1 LAYSASPRRE
11 RGIRPP
17 TLNHMRRKTRVLIID
32 DENLVRDGVHAILE
46 LEEELEILGARSS
59 GFNAAEFAAKSTPHV
74 VILEFALRGHNG
86 SEVLA
91 ALKLRWP
98 EARILVLTSRHE
110 DEFFEAAWRAGADG
124 YLLKSDTRAELM
136 IAIRTVADKKRY
148 ISPSLFHRAVKGYL
162 GAQPSRQHG
171 APDGLS
177 ARERQ
182 VMKKIALGLRTREIA
197 LQLSLSHKTI
207 EKHRS
212 SLMRKLGLRSA
223 TAVAAYA
230 TAHGY
235 RDV

>member
-1 LAYSASPRRE
+1 
-11 RGIRPP
+11 
-17 TLNHMRRKTRVLIID
+17 MRRKTRVLIID
-32 DENLVRDGVHAILE
+32 EENLVRDGVQAILE
-46 LEEELEILGARSS
+46 LEEELEMLGAGSG
-59 GFNAAEFAAKSTPHV
+59 GFNAAEFAAKTSPHV
-74 VILEFALRGHNG
+74 VILEFAMRSHNG

-91 ALKLRWP
+91 DLKVRWP
-98 EARILVLTSRHE
+98 DARVLILTCRHE
-110 DEFFEAAWRAGADG
+110 DEFFEAALRAGADG
-124 YLLKSDTRAELM
+124 YLLKSDSRAELM
-136 IAIRTVADKKRY
+136 SAIRAVADRKRY
-148 ISPSLFHRAVKGYL
+148 ISPSLFDRAVKGYL
-162 GAQPSRQHG
+162 GTQPSPQHG

-235 RDV
+235 LDI

>member
-1 LAYSASPRRE
+1 
-11 RGIRPP
+11 
-17 TLNHMRRKTRVLIID
+17 MRRKTRVLIID
-32 DENLVRDGVHAILE
+32 EPSLVRDGVQAILD
-46 LEEELEILGARSS
+46 LEEELEVLGA
-59 GFNAAEFAAKSTPHV
+59 GVGGIKVAEFAAKSPHV
-74 VILEFALRGHNG
+74 VILEFAMRGYNG
-86 SEVLA
+86 SEILA
-91 ALKLRWP
+91 DLKLRWAD
-98 EARILVLTSRHE
+98 ARVLILTCRHE
-110 DEFFEAAWRAGADG
+110 DEFFEAALRAGADG
-124 YLLKSDTRAELM
+124 YLLKSDSRAELM
-136 IAIRTVADKKRY
+136 SAIRAVADKKRH
-148 ISPSLFHRAVKGYL
+148 ISPSLFDRAVKGYL
-162 GAQPSRQHG
+162 GTQPSRQHR

-235 RDV
+235 LDT

>member
-1 LAYSASPRRE
+1 
-11 RGIRPP
+11 
-17 TLNHMRRKTRVLIID
+17 MRRKTRVLIID
-32 DENLVRDGVHAILE
+32 DENLVRDGVQAILE

-59 GFNAAEFAAKSTPHV
+59 GFTAAEFAAKSTPHV

-91 ALKLRWP
+91 DLKVRWP
-98 EARILVLTSRHE
+98 EARVLILTGRHE
-110 DEFFEAAWRAGADG
+110 NEFFEAALRAGADG
-124 YLLKSDTRAELM
+124 YLLKSDSRSELM
-136 IAIRTVADKKRY
+136 SAIRAVVDKKRY
-148 ISPSLFHRAVKGYL
+148 ISPSLFDRAVKGYL
-162 GAQPSRQHG
+162 GTRLSPQHG

-235 RDV
+235 LDL

>member
-1 LAYSASPRRE
+1 
-11 RGIRPP
+11 
-17 TLNHMRRKTRVLIID
+17 MRRKTRVLIID
-32 DENLVRDGVHAILE
+32 EENLVRDGVQALLK
-46 LEEELEILGARSS
+46 LEEELEILGAGS
-59 GFNAAEFAAKSTPHV
+59 GDFAPAGFAGKSGPHV
-74 VILEFALRGHNG
+74 VILEFAMRRHNG
-86 SEVLA
+86 SELLA
-91 ALKLRWP
+91 DLKFRWP
-98 EARILVLTSRHE
+98 DARVLVLTCRHE
-110 DEFFEAAWRAGADG
+110 DEFFEAALRAGADG

-136 IAIRTVADKKRY
+136 SAIRAVAEKKRY
-148 ISPSLFHRAVKGYL
+148 ISPSLFDRAVKGYL

-177 ARERQ
+177 ERERQ

-235 RDV
+235 RDI

>member
-1 LAYSASPRRE
+1 
-11 RGIRPP
+11 
-17 TLNHMRRKTRVLIID
+17 MRRKTRVLIID
-32 DENLVRDGVHAILE
+32 DENLVRDGVQSILE
-46 LEEELEILGARSS
+46 LEEELEILGARSDFDAS
-59 GFNAAEFAAKSTPHV
+59 EFAAKTSPHV

-91 ALKLRWP
+91 GLKLRWP
-98 EARILVLTSRHE
+98 EVRVLILTCRHE
-110 DEFFEAAWRAGADG
+110 DDFFEAALRAGADG
-124 YLLKSDTRAELM
+124 YLLKSDSREELM
-136 IAIRTVADKKRY
+136 SAIRVVADKKRY
-148 ISPSLFHRAVKGYL
+148 ISPSLFDRAVKGYL
-162 GAQPSRQHG
+162 GTHPSAHHG
-171 APDGLS
+171 AADGLS

-197 LQLSLSHKTI
+197 VQLSLSHKTI

-235 RDV
+235 LDVC

>member
-1 LAYSASPRRE
+1 
-11 RGIRPP
+11 
-17 TLNHMRRKTRVLIID
+17 MRRKTRVLIID
-32 DENLVRDGVHAILE
+32 EESLVRDGVQAILE
-46 LEEELEILGARSS
+46 LEEELEILGAGTA
-59 GFNAAEFAAKSTPHV
+59 GFIAAEFAAKTSPHV
-74 VILEFALRGHNG
+74 VILEFALRSHNG

-91 ALKLRWP
+91 DLKLRWP
-98 EARILVLTSRHE
+98 DARVLILTDRHE
-110 DEFFEAAWRAGADG
+110 DEFFEAALRAGADG
-124 YLLKSDTRAELM
+124 YLLKSDSRAELM
-136 IAIRTVADKKRY
+136 SAIRAVADKKRY
-148 ISPSLFHRAVKGYL
+148 ISPSLFDRAVKGYL
-162 GAQPSRQHG
+162 GAQPSAQHG
-171 APDGLS
+171 TPDGLS

-235 RDV
+235 LEI

>member
-1 LAYSASPRRE
+1 
-11 RGIRPP
+11 
-17 TLNHMRRKTRVLIID
+17 MRRKTRVLIID
-32 DENLVRDGVHAILE
+32 EENLVRDGVQALLK
-46 LEEELEILGARSS
+46 LEEELEILGAGS
-59 GFNAAEFAAKSTPHV
+59 GDFIPAGFAGKAGPRV
-74 VILEFALRGHNG
+74 VILEFAMRRHNG

-91 ALKLRWP
+91 DLKFRWP
-98 EARILVLTSRHE
+98 DARVLVLTCRHE
-110 DEFFEAAWRAGADG
+110 DEFFEAALRAGADG

-136 IAIRTVADKKRY
+136 SAIRAVAENKRY
-148 ISPSLFHRAVKGYL
+148 ISPSLFDRAVKGYL
-162 GAQPSRQHG
+162 SAQPSRQHG
-171 APDGLS
+171 AADGLS

-182 VMKKIALGLRTREIA
+182 VMKKIALGFRTREIA

-235 RDV
+235 RDI